1 MDIKH
6 FDLCYQKT
14 KMKGNGSMKKRVYH
28 IIAIILLLTF
38 LVGIAAGCSG
48 DNSGAGSSGGG
59 SSQEQTGGDDTVY
72 KLSLS
77 THDPTTSNKTKY
89 HQEWADRIFQDSGGR
104 LEITIY
110 SDGVLAPGTGALDAV
125 RTGVCD
131 IAWIFPIYWPG
142 QFPMSEIITLPL
154 GITTVP
160 QATNILWDLWESD
173 PDYQAE
179 VNEFI
184 PLQIHANPVSI
195 IGSVNRPIRAIS
207 DLAGMTLRA
216 PGGTPTDS
224 VLAWG
229 GNPLMLAPGDIYQAV
244 ERSTIDGYIFE
255 YSGIVSFGLQE
266 VTNYFTEVP
275 IYLGPYYLFMN
286 KTSYNSLPPDLQD
299 ILMRHSTREESLE
312 MAYVFEAD
320 WNRGRNAAID
330 AGATIITA
338 EEANADAFV
347 AVAYEALVT
356 VWVENNSRPGFDA
369 QAYADRAKALAE
381 QYFISRDELNATLA
395 QMGY

>member
-1 MDIKH
+1 
-6 FDLCYQKT
+6 
-14 KMKGNGSMKKRVYH
+14 MKKRTFYLT
-28 IIAIILLLTF
+28 AIILIATMLLG
-38 LVGIAAGCSG
+38 LAVGC
-48 DNSGAGSSGGG
+48 GGG
-59 SSQEQTGGDDTVY
+59 GGGNASPTTSAGTPASPSTGGDGQKY
-72 KLSLS
+72 QLSLS
-77 THDPTTSNKTKY
+77 THDPTVSNKTKF
-89 HQEWADRIFQDSGGR
+89 HQEWADRIYEQSGGR

-142 QFPMSEIITLPL
+142 QFPLSEIITLPL

-160 QATNILWDLWESD
+160 QATNILWDLYESD
-173 PDYQAE
+173 ENYQKE
-179 VNEFI
+179 ISEFI

-195 IGSVNRPIRAIS
+195 IGSVNKPIYHIS
-207 DLAGMTLRA
+207 DMAGMTLRA

-244 ERSTIDGYIFE
+244 ERSTVDGYIFE

-286 KTSYNSLPPDLQD
+286 KNSYNSLPADLQD
-299 ILMRHSTREESLE
+299 ILMKNSTREESME

-320 WNRGRNAAID
+320 WNRGRDAAIA

-338 EEANADAFV
+338 EEADTDEFIS
-347 AVAYEALVT
+347 VAYEALT
-356 VWVENNSRPGFDA
+356 KVWVENNTAPGFDA
-369 QAYADRAKALAE
+369 QAFADRAKSLAE
-381 QYFISRDELNATLA
+381 KYFISRDDLNATLA

>member
-1 MDIKH
+1 
-6 FDLCYQKT
+6 
-14 KMKGNGSMKKRVYH
+14 MKKRIYH
-28 IIAIILLLTF
+28 IIAIILLLTL
-38 LVGIAAGCSG
+38 LVGISAGCSSDNNSAGSSAG
-48 DNSGAGSSGGG
+48 DNS
-59 SSQEQTGGDDTVY
+59 QQTGSDDGRVY

-77 THDPTTSNKTKY
+77 THDPTTSNKTKF
-89 HQEWADRIFQDSGGR
+89 HQEWADRIYEDSGGR

-142 QFPMSEIITLPL
+142 QFPLSEIITLPL

-179 VNEFI
+179 ISEFI
-184 PLQIHANPVSI
+184 PLQIHSNPVSI
-195 IGSVNRPIRAIS
+195 IGSVNKPIRAIS
-207 DLAGMTLRA
+207 DMAGMTMRA

-286 KTSYNSLPPDLQD
+286 KNSYNSLPPDLQE

-347 AVAYEALVT
+347 EVAYEALVK
-356 VWVENNSRPGFDA
+356 VWVENNDRPGFDA

-381 QYFISRDELNATLA
+381 QYYISRDELNATLA

>member
-1 MDIKH
+1 
-6 FDLCYQKT
+6 
-14 KMKGNGSMKKRVYH
+14 MKKRIYH
-28 IIAIILLLTF
+28 IIAIILLLTL
-38 LVGIAAGCSG
+38 LVGVAAGCSS
-48 DNSGAGSSGGG
+48 DNSGSGSSTGG

-286 KTSYNSLPPDLQD
+286 KTSYNSLPADLQD
-299 ILMRHSTREESLE
+299 ILMKHSTREESLE

-330 AGATIITA
+330 AGATIVTA

-369 QAYADRAKALAE
+369 QAYAERAKSLAE
-381 QYFISRDELNATLA
+381 QYFITRDDLNATLA
-395 QMGY
+395 RLGY